1 MSVSGSATT
10 LAARKRY
17 KWVVTIDLHAHSN
30 ASDGTHPPAEVVARA
45 SAAGVRVLALTD
57 HDTVA
62 GWEEAAAALPEG
74 MRLVPGMELS
84 CQYGGR
90 SLHML
95 GYLFDPADTALSAEM
110 TRVSSARVDRAEAT
124 VERLRELGAAVT
136 MDLVREFAGD
146 GEIGRPHL
154 ADALL
159 AVGAVTDREEAF
171 SARWLA
177 PAGRAHVVR
186 YATHPVRAVQLIN
199 SAGGVAVIA
208 HPRALGKRG
217 YAFDDELIE
226 ELAAAGLAGI
236 EVDHPDHAEPDRVRL
251 RSLARALDLAVTGSS
266 DDHGDR
272 TGNRLGCE
280 STTEENLQ
288 RLLGQATVDLRIA

>member
-1 MSVSGSATT
+1 VFFDLDDTLLDDRTATR
-10 LAARKRY
+10 LA
-17 KWVVTIDLHAHSN
+17 I
-30 ASDGTHPPAEVVARA
+30 ASFQSR
-45 SAAGVRVLALTD
+45 
-57 HDTVA
+57 
-62 GWEEAAAALPEG
+62 
-74 MRLVPGMELS
+74 
-84 CQYGGR
+84 
-90 SLHML
+90 
-95 GYLFDPADTALSAEM
+95 F
-110 TRVSSARVDRAEAT
+110 
-124 VERLRELGAAVT
+124 
-136 MDLVREFAGD
+136 REFD
-146 GEIGRPHL
+146 GESP
-154 ADALL
+154 
-159 AVGAVTDREEAF
+159 EAF

-177 PAGRAHVVR
+177 PAGRAHIIR

-236 EVDHPDHAEPDRVRL
+236 EVDHPDHTAPERVRL
-251 RSLARALDLAVTGSS
+251 RSLAGALDLAVTGSS

-288 RLLGQATVDLRIA
+288 RLLGARSSE